1 MKQFIKSSILFLVL
15 VATESIFSQNSKEM
29 NTLSFE
35 AYIAYVK
42 QHNPLMKK
50 ANLRLSLGEATL
62 LKARGGFDPKIAVDY
77 ERKKFKETEYFDQ
90 LSSTF
95 KIPTWYGVGFN
106 VKYEENTGAYLN
118 PNLKVPD
125 GGLYSA
131 GVSLSLAQGL
141 LINERMASLKKA
153 KFFMQQ
159 TKAERD
165 VLVNELIYN
174 ASKAYFKWLSATNEV
189 DIYTAFLQNAQTRLN
204 AVKKSVAAGDK
215 AKINITEAR
224 ITFFNRQ
231 LNLEAVLLKEKKAS
245 LEASNYLWVNDI
257 PLELK
262 EEIKPIKTELY
273 ILEEVHV
280 MDGVTNPKYVVDN
293 HPKILSYDAKIKSL
307 QVDRSLKKN
316 KLLPKINLQYNFLS
330 KENNQLNT
338 FNTGDYKAFVNFSV
352 PIFLRKER
360 GDLKLARLKLQEK
373 NFERTATSLYLQN
386 KIGAVKAEIRSLNT
400 QNSLIKNMVN
410 DYKMLVQAEERK
422 FLMGESSLFLINSRE
437 QKLMDA
443 RLKENTL
450 LIKQLNAKA
459 SLHNVLGV

>member
-1 MKQFIKSSILFLVL
+1 MKQLIKNSIIFLIL
-15 VATESIFSQNSKEM
+15 VATESTFSQNSKEM
-29 NTLSFE
+29 STFSFE
-35 AYIAYVK
+35 EYIAYVK

-62 LKARGGFDPKIAVDY
+62 LKAKGGFDPKIAVDY

-106 VKYEENTGAYLN
+106 AKYEENTGAYLN

-159 TKAERD
+159 THAERD
-165 VLVNELIYN
+165 VLVNELLYN

-189 DIYTAFLQNAQTRLN
+189 NIYKDFLQNAQTRLN
-204 AVKKSVAAGDK
+204 AVEKSVAAGDK
-215 AKINITEAR
+215 AKIDITEAR
-224 ITFFNRQ
+224 ITFYNRQ
-231 LNLEAVLLKEKKAS
+231 LNLEAVLLKEKKTS

-257 PLELK
+257 PLEIN
-262 EEIKPIKTELY
+262 EAIKPINPGLFV
-273 ILEEVHV
+273 LEEALVSQDV
-280 MDGVTNPKYVVDN
+280 NNTKDAIAK

-316 KLLPKINLQYNFLS
+316 KLFPKINVQYNFLS
-330 KENNQLNT
+330 NEFNQVNT
-338 FNTGDYKAFVNFSV
+338 FNTGNYKAFVNFSV

-386 KIGAVKAEIRSLNT
+386 KIGAVKAEIRSLST
-400 QNSLIKNMVN
+400 QNSLITNMVN
-410 DYKMLVQAEERK
+410 DYKMLVKAEERK

-459 SLHNVLGV
+459 SLHNALGY